1 MAHSID
7 HLIRETPS
15 GVVIDLKRL
24 FVYPD
29 GHVHLTFK
37 DDTNWPMSDPY
48 DAIAIISRDLLRHM
62 LKKARASTQRRK
74 GRRGVLP

>member
-7 HLIRETPS
+7 HLIRETPK

-29 GHVHLTFK
+29 GHAHLTFK
-37 DDTNWPMSDPY
+37 DDTNWPMNDPY
-48 DAIAIISRDLLRHM
+48 EVMELLSGLMRTM
-62 LKKARASTQRRK
+62 QKAANASARKKRS
-74 GRRGVLP
+74 GS

>member
-1 MAHSID
+1 MAKPID
-7 HLIRETPS
+7 HLIRSTPK

-48 DAIAIISRDLLRHM
+48 EAIEIISGELLRPM
-62 LKKARASTQRRK
+62 QKRARAEARAKR
-74 GRRGVLP
+74 

>member
-7 HLIRETPS
+7 HLIRDTPK

-29 GHVHLTFK
+29 GHAHLTFA
-37 DDTNWPMSDPY
+37 DDTNWPMNDPHE
-48 DAIAIISRDLLRHM
+48 AMAIIAGELFRPM
-62 LKKARASTQRRK
+62 QKKANANARRK
-74 GRRGVLP
+74 APGS